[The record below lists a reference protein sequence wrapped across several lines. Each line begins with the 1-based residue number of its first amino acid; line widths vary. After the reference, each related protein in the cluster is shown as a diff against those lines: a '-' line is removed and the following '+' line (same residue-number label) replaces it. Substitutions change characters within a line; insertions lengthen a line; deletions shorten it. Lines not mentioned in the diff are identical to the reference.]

1 MMDLDEPADVHY
13 PDDESPS
20 VVRGA
25 QKKSC
30 ETVAEAVRFV
40 MEKLPEQFRPDAY
53 IAAPN
58 HRLGY
63 PEITAIYESAEYKAF
78 KS

>member
-1 MMDLDEPADVHY
+1 MDLDEPADVY
-13 PDDESPS
+13 WPEDLSPN

-40 MEKLPEQFRPDAY
+40 IETLPEPSRPVAY
-53 IAAPN
+53 IAGPDK
-58 HRLGY
+58 HLDYR
-63 PEITAIYESAEYKAF
+63 EILAIYESAEYKAF
-78 KS
+78 KG